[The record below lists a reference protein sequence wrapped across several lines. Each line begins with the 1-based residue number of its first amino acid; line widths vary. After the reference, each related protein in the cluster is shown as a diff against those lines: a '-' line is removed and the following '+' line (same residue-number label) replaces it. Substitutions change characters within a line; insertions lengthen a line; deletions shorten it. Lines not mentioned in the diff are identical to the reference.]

1 MYMKSYRLLSMS
13 NKRPLFNLISCSYL
27 SPVLVEWRKF
37 RSKACN
43 QKMPI
48 YAPSVCSLLH

>member
-37 RSKACN
+37 RSKVCN
-43 QKMPI
+43 QKMPT
-48 YAPSVCSLLH
+48 YAPSACPLLH